1 MADPFRKYKHFTY
14 RELYWKL
21 KRDGMPNDLIEKT
34 VEALRQHR
42 RALTTAKQR
51 ERERTK
57 QWGEVISSLQH
68 ERRIVRSMVR
78 YKTATPSP
86 ERDDFVREYD
96 ALLTKLYERL
106 QAKRH
111 LNNALPEHSHWTDY
125 VPEHIKEAFRIAAD
139 SIPPRQ
145 KAKVKEPFRKA
156 DPTKLRDLRQGRLL
170 RYIEKS
176 LETVIA
182 KLEVSPDDE
191 ATARREFVLRE
202 AKKRVRAMPIDAH
215 IPNHWR
221 DVVPEMLVGY
231 EDTN

>member
-1 MADPFRKYKHFTY
+1 M
-14 RELYWKL
+14 
-21 KRDGMPNDLIEKT
+21 
-34 VEALRQHR
+34 
-42 RALTTAKQR
+42 
-51 ERERTK
+51 
-57 QWGEVISSLQH
+57 
-68 ERRIVRSMVR
+68 
-78 YKTATPSP
+78 
-86 ERDDFVREYD
+86 REYD